1 MVVGEGEGHRM
12 AQADQI
18 PRVIRERHTQCQS
31 PGKSMHGA
39 CGVEKEERIVSS
51 RNIGGLSGGT
61 PARLP
66 PVQKSKQRSIVGTAE
81 NITAETWWKGPDY
94 LSTERLLPH
103 DPDEVPPKPELG
115 YSGRCPVSLALDR
128 PWGRA
133 PREMALQ
140 GKVDGG
146 EVYPRSRARQ
156 APRANRRE
164 RERGCEG

>member
-1 MVVGEGEGHRM
+1 ME
-12 AQADQI
+12 
-18 PRVIRERHTQCQS
+18 
-31 PGKSMHGA
+31 
-39 CGVEKEERIVSS
+39 
-51 RNIGGLSGGT
+51 
-61 PARLP
+61 
-66 PVQKSKQRSIVGTAE
+66 
-81 NITAETWWKGPDY
+81 GPDY

-133 PREMALQ
+133 PSKMALQ

-156 APRANRRE
+156 AAQSEEKGE
-164 RERGCEG
+164 REGVAGL